1 MYPGFMRN
9 GQLLL
14 VLPILACGS
23 STMMGGGNDMSAGAG
38 DMAMS
43 VGGDMAKS
51 AVGDMAMNV
60 GGDMAMGGFMALA
73 PCNSAAD
80 YKSGTTTITFGGAA
94 GLAYSP
100 QCLSVARGT
109 TVTFSGS
116 FSSHPLS
123 ASTRGTSGNPIPKT
137 STGTSATVTFN
148 AAGFFPYFCTVHGSD
163 SGAGMAGVVQVTP

>member
-1 MYPGFMRN
+1 MRN
-9 GQLLL
+9 GHLVL

-23 STMMGGGNDMSAGAG
+23 STMMGGGKDVSTGVGDMALSVGGDMDKSAVGDMAMNVGGDMAKSAVG

-43 VGGDMAKS
+43 VGGDMAMNVGGDMAMS
-51 AVGDMAMNV
+51 VGGDMAMNV

-80 YKSGTTTITFGGAA
+80 YKSGTTTITFGGGT

-109 TVTFSGS
+109 TVTFSG
-116 FSSHPLS
+116 
-123 ASTRGTSGNPIPKT
+123 
-137 STGTSATVTFN
+137 
-148 AAGFFPYFCTVHGSD
+148 
-163 SGAGMAGVVQVTP
+163 